1 MSKRAVL
8 LVGTNPASEEQSD
21 EYNAWYNDTHIPQ
34 MIERVPGFLSA
45 RRFEAHGAS
54 PVQPDQRYL
63 AIYEVEVDNDP
74 AEALAALN
82 EAVQG
87 GKIDTSP
94 ALSPDATLTLY
105 SAL

>member
-1 MSKRAVL
+1 MSQRAVL
-8 LVGTNPASEEQSD
+8 LVSTNPASPGQAD
-21 EYNAWYNDTHIPQ
+21 EYNAWYDNTHIPQ
-34 MIERVPGFLSA
+34 MIERVPGFVSA
-45 RRFEAHGAS
+45 RRFEAHAAS

-82 EAVQG
+82 EAMQE
-87 GKIDTSP
+87 GKLDTSP

-105 SAL
+105 SAR